1 MRQVVYPQAGPPEI
15 MRIEDAPDLTAG
27 PGEAVVRVH
36 RAGINFADL
45 MMRLGLYDAAPDFPF
60 TPGYEVAGVITGL
73 GEGVAGFDIGQ
84 RVGAFTRFGGYS
96 EQVRVRLDQLLPLDH
111 EVSFDIAAA
120 MPVTYITAFHMLVH
134 LGNIQPQDS
143 VLVHHAAGGVGTAAA
158 QIARAYGAGRLF
170 GVASTPKREFVEAQG
185 MRFIDREREDFVDVV
200 KSETAGAGV
209 HHALDPVGGPHLM
222 RSYKALRQGGRLYV
236 FGGSA
241 FVPGS
246 SLARLR
252 AGLQYLRTP
261 KFAPLKMMGSNKAVL
276 GVHIGRFDDLD
287 LLKREMLMLF
297 GMLHSRQIAPVVDK
311 VFRFE
316 DVVEAQH
323 YIHARKNRGKV
334 LLDFSPSG

>member
-27 PGEAVVRVH
+27 AGEAIICVH

-60 TPGYEVAGVITGL
+60 TPGYEVAGVITEL
-73 GEGVAGFDIGQ
+73 GEGAEGFDIGQ
-84 RVGAFTRFGGYS
+84 RVGAFTEFGGYS
-96 EQVRVRLDQLLPLDH
+96 EQVQVRSEQMLPLDH

-120 MPVTYITAFHMLVH
+120 MPVTYITGFHMLVH
-134 LGNIQPQDS
+134 LGNIQPRDT

-158 QIARAYGAGRLF
+158 QIARAYGAGKIF
-170 GVASTPKREFVEAQG
+170 GVASSPKKEFVEAHG
-185 MRFIDREREDFVDVV
+185 MRFIDREREDFVEVV
-200 KSETAGAGV
+200 KSETDGAGV

-241 FVPGS
+241 FVPGA
-246 SLARLR
+246 SLSRLR
-252 AGLQYLRTP
+252 AMVQFLRTP
-261 KFAPLKMMGSNKAVL
+261 RFAPMKMMGSNKAVL
-276 GVHIGRFDDLD
+276 GVHIGRFKDRD
-287 LLKREMLMLF
+287 LLKREMVMLL
-297 GMLHSRQIAPVVDK
+297 GMLNTKQIAPVVDR

-316 DVVEAQH
+316 HVVEAH
-323 YIHARKNRGKV
+323 RYIHARKNRGKV
-334 LLDFSPSG
+334 LLDFSPGN